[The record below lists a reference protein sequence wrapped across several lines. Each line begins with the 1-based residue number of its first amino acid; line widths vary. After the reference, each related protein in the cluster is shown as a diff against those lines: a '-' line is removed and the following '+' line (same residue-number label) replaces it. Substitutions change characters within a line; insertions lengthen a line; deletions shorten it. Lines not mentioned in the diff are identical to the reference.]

1 MFRGVLAVALTVLFV
16 ASALFVLAPAQTH
29 TATSAATMSSHTTE
43 STHPAAMTVTI
54 LNGYDYQATDFYPGE
69 TGWGTLY
76 FSVTDIFDL
85 GVNVTI
91 IDPNATRDGVPS
103 PAFHYHA
110 ILNSTTSTFNSYR
123 AGVGYAFPATLP
135 YGGGWTVNLSAPGG
149 GSVVTNVT
157 TLVYYAELSSSIG
170 YGATLPGRPMSLF
183 WSLYSEAN
191 GAALYTHATNVW
203 ITGQYVGSGVS
214 QNFYPQGRVALTPAS
229 AGRGQW
235 NGTVPPNATP
245 DSQISFEIYAIT
257 NVSGKI
263 AENETAQVNVDV
275 GALSIAGYG
284 ITLAPPVCELGNN
297 YYFSTGSLIAACIE
311 AGANYNGAF
320 SPISGLPVTVGYWNG
335 TAHVHPVGAP
345 TSLSTNALGEAAFT
359 FNATAPPFVQ
369 EFQFP
374 GYDALNFT
382 VNLPGASSLYRWTVW
397 QNDTWTLVGY
407 SPSSGL
413 VQVLLDHTEYYVGDT
428 ATATWSISTTDQQQT
443 GNISASSWEVM
454 GSFGTVYQTGV
465 LTGHALGG
473 TFSFPITEAMV
484 PNTICVYVF
493 ASNATN
499 SFEGYADAYVETP
512 SLLLSP
518 GSYYYSAGT
527 TANVGVVLNGGGAGA
542 LIQYQAWGYWQG
554 EDAVVSSGTVANG
567 STIGI
572 PIPSTTPPLDLEI
585 DAWATLGGQ
594 VVASNDVRMVLDQG
608 YSIQLGVTTASSYA
622 DGSYQPGQAI
632 TLSYQVVAENG
643 AAPPQVVSF
652 DLVVLGYPNSYVIQ
666 NVGLSGTIPFTIP
679 SNAVQGSLLL
689 ELEATGALLAGSCFG
704 GCFGITTIPI
714 NPSPSVL
721 GLELGA
727 GSGVTVGW
735 LILLVLVIVVA
746 AVLVLL
752 LRRGGGRKPTTST
765 MSPPAP
771 PPSTEPAAEWTPPP
785 PPPPGPE
792 PPADSS
798 PPGLPEPPP
807 PR

>member
-1 MFRGVLAVALTVLFV
+1 MFRGVLAVTLTVLFV
-16 ASALFVLAPAQTH
+16 VSALFVLAPEQAH
-29 TATSAATMSSHTTE
+29 TASSAATMSPQTTE
-43 STHPAAMTVTI
+43 IVHPAAMTVTI

-69 TGWGTLY
+69 PGWGTLY
-76 FSVTDIFDL
+76 FSVTDTFDSA
-85 GVNVTI
+85 VNVTI

-103 PAFHYHA
+103 PAFHYDA
-110 ILNSTTSTFNSYR
+110 ILNSTTSTFNSYKS
-123 AGVGYAFPATLP
+123 GVGYAFPATLP
-135 YGGGWTVNLSAPGG
+135 YGGGWTVNFSAPGG
-149 GSVVTNVT
+149 GSVKTNVT

-191 GAALYTHATNVW
+191 GATLYAHATNVW
-203 ITGQYVGSGVS
+203 ITGQYVGNGVS
-214 QNFYPQGRVALTPAS
+214 QNFFPLGRLALTPAS

-235 NGTVPPNATP
+235 NGTVPLNATP
-245 DSQISFEIYAIT
+245 ESQIYFEIYAIT

-263 AENETAQVNVDV
+263 AENETATINVDV
-275 GALSIAGYG
+275 GALSIDGYG

-311 AGANYNGAF
+311 AGANYHGAF
-320 SPISGLPVTVGYWNG
+320 SPISGLPVTIGYWDG
-335 TAHVHPVGAP
+335 TAQVHPAGAP
-345 TSLSTNALGEAAFT
+345 TSLSTNAQGEAAFA
-359 FNATAPPFVQ
+359 FNATSPPFVQ
-369 EFQFP
+369 EFQYP

-382 VNLPGASSLYRWTVW
+382 VSLPGASSLYHWTVW

-407 SPSSGL
+407 SPSSGV
-413 VQVLLDHTEYYVGDT
+413 VQVLLDHTEYYAGDT

-443 GNISASSWEVM
+443 GNISASSWEVT
-454 GSFGTVYQTGV
+454 GSNGVVFQTGV
-465 LTGHALGG
+465 LTGTALGG
-473 TFSFPITEAMV
+473 TFSFLITEAMV
-484 PNTICVYVF
+484 PNTIYVF
-493 ASNATN
+493 VYATNATSN
-499 SFEGYADAYVETP
+499 FEGYAYAYVESP
-512 SLLLSP
+512 SLLLSA

-527 TANVGVVLNGGGAGA
+527 TANVGAVLNGGGAGA
-542 LIQYQAWGYWQG
+542 LIQYQAWGYWQDL
-554 EDAVVSSGTVANG
+554 DALVSSGTVANG
-567 STIGI
+567 SNIGV
-572 PIPSTTPPLDLEI
+572 PISSTTPPLDLEI

-594 VVASNDVRMVLDQG
+594 VVASNDVRLVLDQG
-608 YSIQLGVTTASSYA
+608 YSIQLGVATTSSYA
-622 DGSYQPGQAI
+622 DGSYQPGQSI
-632 TLSYQVVAENG
+632 TLSYHVVPENG
-643 AAPPQVVSF
+643 AAPPQLVSF
-652 DLVVLGYPNSYVIQ
+652 DLVVLGYPNSYLIQ
-666 NVGLSGTIPFTIP
+666 NVALSGTIAFTIP

-689 ELEATGALLAGSCFG
+689 ELEATGALQAGSCFG

-752 LRRGGGRKPTTST
+752 LRRGGGRKPPTST

-771 PPSTEPAAEWTPPP
+771 PPSTEPAAEWTLPPP
-785 PPPPGPE
+785 PPPATE

-798 PPGLPEPPP
+798 PPGLPEAPP